1 MILVANQN
9 EQAVFLHLLF
19 YNSHVCLSPSLDLI
33 FYAQLVC
40 FWGIK

>member
-1 MILVANQN
+1 MVLVANEN
-9 EQAVFLHLLF
+9 ERAVFLHLLF
-19 YNSHVCLSPSLDLI
+19 YVSRVSLSPSLDLV